1 MIPIM
6 KHTISVFL
14 SAAALLVACN
24 EDFIGQYPVDNVAP
38 APVSDVRVENLPG
51 SAMISYSLPNE
62 TDLLYVKAVYTDS
75 HGTRTEVKSSVFKDN
90 VVLKGFG
97 RSKKQTVQLIT
108 VDSSEN
114 ESAPVSV
121 EIEPEDSPIY
131 SIMESMDVFE
141 SWGGFKMTW
150 SNPQKEQIIMYVYQE
165 TPDGYVPI
173 ETIASSMENGETA
186 IRGLAAEPTGFQIQL
201 RDIYDNYT
209 ETLSTTLTPLY
220 EMQLPG
226 NKMTVLPLPTGA
238 KWSGYSTGNLFDDVI
253 TSDKPVYLDPNNPQ
267 PQFMSIG
274 FNGLYKLS
282 RVRFWG
288 RVKYCYG
295 LHNPRHFQ
303 FWGTA
308 DDAAGNNPN
317 TFDGW
322 TLILDD
328 WSIKPSG
335 LNPDGTPGTVTAE
348 DQAYAEGGEEYEIPE
363 SVPPIKYFRMV
374 CLQTWSN
381 SKAFHLNELRFWGQ
395 EKD

>member
-1 MIPIM
+1 M

-38 APVSDVRVENLPG
+38 APVSGVSVENLPG
-51 SAMISYSLPNE
+51 SSVISYSLPNE
-62 TDLLYVKAVYTDS
+62 TDLLYVKAVYSDS
-75 HGTRTEVKSSVFKDN
+75 HGVKTEVKSSVFKDN
-90 VVLKGFG
+90 IVLKGFG
-97 RSKKQTVQLIT
+97 RSQKQTVQLIA
-108 VDSSEN
+108 VDASEN
-114 ESAPVSV
+114 ESSPVNV
-121 EIEPEDSPIY
+121 EIEPQDSPIY
-131 SIMESMDVFE
+131 SIMESLTVYE

-150 SNPQKEQIIMYVYQE
+150 DNPLKEQIIMYVYQQKE
-165 TPDGYVPI
+165 EGMVPI
-173 ETIASSMENGETA
+173 ETIASSMESGMTA
-186 IRGLAAEPTGFQIQL
+186 IRGLASEPTKFEIQI
-201 RDIYDNYT
+201 RDIYDNYA

-220 EMQLPG
+220 EIQLPG
-226 NKMTVLPLPTGA
+226 NKMTVLPLQDKA

-308 DDAAGNNPN
+308 DDTAGNNPN

-395 EKD
+395 EQE